1 MWFLMFASFVLTEG
15 KLGIMTQPVEQFQSR
30 EVCEIAK
37 GNFIRKHIEGFVAGE
52 GMIMCVSKE
61 ENS

>member
-1 MWFLMFASFVLTEG
+1 VFTEG
-15 KLGIMTQPVEQFQSR
+15 KLGIMTQPVEEFSSR

>member
-1 MWFLMFASFVLTEG
+1 VFTEG
-15 KLGIMTQPVEQFQSR
+15 KLGIMTQPVDEFKSR

-37 GNFIRKHIEGFVAGE
+37 GNFIRTHIEGFVAGD
-52 GMIMCVSKE
+52 GMLICLTKE